1 MTHYQDNDAYRKQ
14 PKQNDTNEDSE
25 EYPACPDIGVQ
36 TIEEAG
42 RHNSC
47 KDCRLVF
54 SWAASRYRGRPHL
67 LLTTRICNCHI
78 HPVEKSGRSMYMT
91 R

>member
-54 SWAASRYRGRPHL
+54 S
-67 LLTTRICNCHI
+67 
-78 HPVEKSGRSMYMT
+78 
-91 R
+91 